1 MTRYENRTHSV
12 NRKATSALLAI
23 PLAAVLTGCS
33 LSTAPDEAGLI
44 YDAGPLSKTSFQECV
59 APSARVF
66 YGPADQQFTY
76 PAGQRTYVF
85 GSGEESDIDTITVA
99 DRDGIDLGVV
109 GQLRFTFNTDCDTL
123 VAFHEKIGLKYDG
136 GKDWNGILA
145 VYLQQPLRKAITE
158 ATQGMTWREL
168 YQDPKAKATWEK
180 AVKDALPVAIQQ
192 ATGGEYFT
200 NIDLSL
206 QKPMLPQALTDQL
219 LATQRAAE
227 AAIAQ
232 EEDNRRLELKA
243 QGERA
248 LIDLYGADNY
258 VILKAIEDGKIQ
270 ILPVPQG
277 AIINLPAE
285 GR

>member
-1 MTRYENRTHSV
+1 M
-12 NRKATSALLAI
+12 NRKTATALIAF
-23 PLAAVLTGCS
+23 PAVLILTGCS
-33 LSTAPDEAGLI
+33 ISTSPDEAGLI

-66 YGPADQQFTY
+66 YGPADQSFTY

-85 GSGEESDIDTITVA
+85 GTGEESDIATITVA

-109 GQLRFTFNTDCDTL
+109 GQLRFTLNTDCDTL
-123 VAFHEKIGLKYDG
+123 VQFHEKIGLKYEG
-136 GKDWNGILA
+136 GQDWPGILA

-168 YQDPKAKATWEK
+168 YQDPAAKATWEK
-180 AVKDALPVAIQQ
+180 RVKDTLPAAIEQ

-206 QKPMLPQALTDQL
+206 QKPVLPKELTDQL

-232 EEDNRRLELKA
+232 EEENRRLELKA

-258 VILKAIEDGKIQ
+258 VVLKAIEDGKIQ

-277 AIINLPAE
+277 AIINLPA
-285 GR
+285 GDR